1 MISVKNLRVGYEDKM
16 IIEDLSLEFPKG
28 EVISIIGPN
37 GCGKSTLLKTLCR
50 MLKPKQGEI
59 LLQGAEITKLNT
71 KTVARRMALLSQHN
85 RVPGDITVKQLV
97 YYGRHPYK
105 GLFDRKTKEDEEIV
119 TWAMES
125 TGVLDYKD
133 RMVAALSGGERQR
146 VWLAMVL
153 AQKPEILFL
162 DEPTTYLDISH
173 QLELMELI
181 REINQKLGMTIVMVL
196 HELNQASRYSDRLV
210 VMKKGKIMAY
220 GTPKEVVSKEILKEV
235 YHIQSEIDEDP
246 LSSNP
251 RIHPMTIYKEKEVNA
266 KLIPLEVGGFKGD
279 YAKGVEEALLL
290 VVKTFVKPVAQKR
303 ETYNLLG
310 CNVDQFQFA
319 SDFNEV
325 KRMMKV
331 YFDKEVEAVFTAPS
345 SIESLEKAAAARLNI
360 VFRKEALPAAK
371 WMEEKFGIPYV
382 YKKPYGVAGTIEF
395 VNAIAETTSW
405 ALNQA
410 VFNAEIAEVRRYCM
424 QLKRKFFDYTG
435 TKDCAI
441 YADFDTTMGLKA
453 MLKEFGLLVD
463 KLQVIHQVKGETIE
477 TGYSEKER
485 MLYLKEKPLY
495 LLLADEPTL
504 KMKNQAK
511 KAVQV
516 SNPNLS
522 TVLTFPYTPF
532 VGVRGVLWMVQQI
545 YNA

>member
-1 MISVKNLRVGYEDKM
+1 
-16 IIEDLSLEFPKG
+16 
-28 EVISIIGPN
+28 
-37 GCGKSTLLKTLCR
+37 
-50 MLKPKQGEI
+50 
-59 LLQGAEITKLNT
+59 
-71 KTVARRMALLSQHN
+71 
-85 RVPGDITVKQLV
+85 
-97 YYGRHPYK
+97 
-105 GLFDRKTKEDEEIV
+105 
-119 TWAMES
+119 
-125 TGVLDYKD
+125 
-133 RMVAALSGGERQR
+133 
-146 VWLAMVL
+146 
-153 AQKPEILFL
+153 
-162 DEPTTYLDISH
+162 
-173 QLELMELI
+173 
-181 REINQKLGMTIVMVL
+181 
-196 HELNQASRYSDRLV
+196 
-210 VMKKGKIMAY
+210 
-220 GTPKEVVSKEILKEV
+220 
-235 YHIQSEIDEDP
+235 
-246 LSSNP
+246 
-251 RIHPMTIYKEKEVNA
+251 
-266 KLIPLEVGGFKGD
+266 
-279 YAKGVEEALLL
+279 
-290 VVKTFVKPVAQKR
+290 
-303 ETYNLLG
+303 
-310 CNVDQFQFA
+310 
-319 SDFNEV
+319 
-325 KRMMKV
+325 
-331 YFDKEVEAVFTAPS
+331 
-345 SIESLEKAAAARLNI
+345 
-360 VFRKEALPAAK
+360 
-371 WMEEKFGIPYV
+371 MEEKFGIPYI